1 MSVTWQGEQNCYSLP
16 TLNKPIILVLL
27 RDCRLWEIVEDR
39 SDSWSWSNPYS
50 PPPSWDPL
58 KTIPFQQ
65 WVSQVLLCPHHQTA
79 VLRSEA
85 VLRCP
90 LDIKHHEIKCGNEAD
105 YEDVWN
111 AVPTCNISTQQCIRA
126 RKYVYFLTVL
136 MSGRENGSNLISNQ
150 TSRILPFFFFLT
162 SLSCLNIAGYK
173 KELISNHKSQNKH
186 TVHNPK

>member
-1 MSVTWQGEQNCYSLP
+1 MPWSRNIDCISVHIYHAVFTDAPHSLIKCNILSLAVRVMLNCWMLILSIFPQRLKDKQIMSVTWQGEQNCYSLP

-65 WVSQVLLCPHHQTA
+65 WASQVLLCPHHQTA

-111 AVPTCNISTQQCIRA
+111 AVPTCNIST
-126 RKYVYFLTVL
+126 
-136 MSGRENGSNLISNQ
+136 
-150 TSRILPFFFFLT
+150 
-162 SLSCLNIAGYK
+162 
-173 KELISNHKSQNKH
+173 
-186 TVHNPK
+186 